1 MLHIKDVTVQN
12 GSFSLSLDLPPMSS
26 GIYAMIGPSG
36 GGKST
41 ALASIAGFQSLRSGA
56 IFWQGRDISTDP
68 PARRPVAILF
78 QDNNLFP
85 HLSIERNVAL
95 ALTPRKQ
102 LTIEQRSKV
111 SDALD
116 RVGLS
121 AHGEKKPAAL
131 SGGQQSR
138 AALARILLQ
147 DKPILLLD
155 EPFSALGP
163 ALRQD
168 MLDLVAEIARER
180 QTTVIMVTHTLSD
193 ATRIAKDI
201 IFIDHGKADH
211 PVATPELL
219 ENPPEALKQYLGNDA
234 GST

>member
-1 MLHIKDVTVQN
+1 MLQIKDVVLKN
-12 GSFSLSLDLPPMSS
+12 GSFSLSLDLPPLET

-41 ALASIAGFQSLRSGA
+41 ALAAIAGFQTLNVGKVL
-56 IFWQGRDISTDP
+56 WQGRDISTAA
-68 PARRPVAILF
+68 PAKRPVAILF

-95 ALTPRKQ
+95 ALSHRNR
-102 LTIEQRSKV
+102 LTQDEKTKV
-111 SDALD
+111 SKALA
-116 RVGLS
+116 RVGLE
-121 AHGEKKPAAL
+121 AHGTKKPALL

-163 ALRQD
+163 ALRHD
-168 MLDLVAEIARER
+168 MLDLVAEIASEKK
-180 QTTVIMVTHTLSD
+180 TIVIMVTHAVSD
-193 ATRIAKDI
+193 ARRIAKET
-201 IFIDHGKADH
+201 IFIGNGKAEL
-211 PVATPELL
+211 PVPTNELL
-219 ENPPEALKQYLGNDA
+219 ETPTPALKQYLGKD
-234 GST
+234 

>member
-95 ALTPRKQ
+95 ALTPRQQ

-116 RVGLS
+116 RVGIA
-121 AHGEKKPAAL
+121 AHGGKKPAAL

-163 ALRQD
+163 ALR
-168 MLDLVAEIARER
+168 
-180 QTTVIMVTHTLSD
+180 
-193 ATRIAKDI
+193 
-201 IFIDHGKADH
+201 
-211 PVATPELL
+211 
-219 ENPPEALKQYLGNDA
+219 
-234 GST
+234 